1 VGRAVLELLEG
12 ETLPVAS
19 VRALASGRGAGGN
32 VPFRGDDLR
41 VEAVQAG
48 AFRGQDLAL
57 LAVPA
62 EVARAWGPAA
72 RAEGALVVD
81 ASSAFR
87 ADPEVPLVVP
97 EVNPEAAAAL
107 PRGMAASPCGL
118 GVALPLVLRPLRDA
132 AGLTRAAA
140 VALESVSG
148 AGRRGIEQLER
159 EAHALMNGREPEPP
173 APIPHRVAFNLVPEP
188 PGEAL
193 AAAVRRV
200 LGGAA
205 LSLSTSGVRVPVF
218 YGHAAVL
225 SVATRRKLP
234 VAEAREVLRR
244 AEGLKLVDQAVDGIY
259 PMPMLAVNDDA
270 VHVGRLR
277 EDPSQE
283 NGLELLLAVD
293 NLRKGGATNLV
304 QVAALVAARHLK
316 VE

>member
-1 VGRAVLELLEG
+1 VGRAALEVLEDHD
-12 ETLPVAS
+12 LPVES
-19 VRALASGRGAGGN
+19 LRALASGRGAGTT

-41 VEAVQAG
+41 VEAVQADL
-48 AFRGQDLAL
+48 FRGVDLAL

-81 ASSAFR
+81 ASAAFR

-97 EVNPEAAAAL
+97 EVNPEALGAL
-107 PRGMAASPCGL
+107 PRGIAASPCGL
-118 GVALPLVLRPLRDA
+118 SVALPLVLRPLGEA
-132 AGLTRAAA
+132 AGIARASAL
-140 VALESVSG
+140 ALESASG
-148 AGRRGIEQLER
+148 LGQRGVEQLER

-173 APIPHRVAFNLVPEP
+173 APVPFRLAFNLVPEP
-188 PGEAL
+188 PGDAL
-193 AAAVRRV
+193 AAEVRRV
-200 LGGAA
+200 LGEPGLP
-205 LSLSTSGVRVPVF
+205 LSVGVLRVPVF
-218 YGHAAVL
+218 YGHAAAVT
-225 SVATRRKLP
+225 VVTKRRLP
-234 VAEAREVLRR
+234 LAEAREALRR
-244 AEGLKLVDQAVDGIY
+244 AAGLKLVDQAAEGVY

-304 QVAALVAARHLK
+304 QLAALVAARHLRPQ
-316 VE
+316 